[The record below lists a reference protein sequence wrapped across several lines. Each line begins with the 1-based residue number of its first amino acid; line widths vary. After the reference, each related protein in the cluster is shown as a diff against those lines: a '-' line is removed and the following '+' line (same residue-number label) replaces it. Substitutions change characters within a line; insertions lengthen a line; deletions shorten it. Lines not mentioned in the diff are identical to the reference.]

1 MAYLGNDVAAFV
13 DGQLSPEAM
22 DAAAS
27 HLEGCVDCRLAV
39 HQQRQLKA
47 RMRGVAAPEPP
58 PQLLESLS
66 SLSQT
71 PPDRPSWLTRLLGS
85 SFLGASLVVL
95 GASMAVVAV
104 AYMIGAP
111 EDAVADEV
119 APPFDRYAA
128 EYVEVGRP
136 AGSLTTDAMDELDEY
151 GWPCHATLGAGLERV
166 AGRWQSR
173 GSTIALVYAGDDSML
188 NLFEQTGV
196 LSRDALRGFEQRHL
210 ADYRVWVRDG
220 HPRVVTWDADGVTY
234 TIVTDLDDAALTE
247 AIVDLPRPADEP
259 DLVQKVGNG
268 LSRMTTWVSAAA

>member
-1 MAYLGNDVAAFV
+1 LAHLGSDVAAFV
-13 DGQLSPEAM
+13 DGQLPPKAM

-27 HLEGCVDCRLAV
+27 HLEDCVECRLVV

-47 RMRGVAAPEPP
+47 RMREVSAPEPP
-58 PQLLESLS
+58 SRLLETLS
-66 SLSQT
+66 SLPQT
-71 PPDRPSWLTRLLGS
+71 PPSSPSWLSRVLGS
-85 SFLGASLVVL
+85 TFLGAGLVVL

-104 AYMIGAP
+104 AYVIGAP

-136 AGSLTTDAMDELDEY
+136 AGSLTPDAMDELEEY
-151 GWPCHATLGAGLERV
+151 GWPCHARLGRSLERV

-173 GSTIALVYAGDDSML
+173 GSAVALVYAGDGSVL

-196 LSRDALRGFEQRHL
+196 LSQDALHGFDQRRF
-210 ADYRVWVRDG
+210 ADHQVWVRDG

-234 TIVTDLDDAALTE
+234 TVVSDLDDVALTE
-247 AIVDLPRPADEP
+247 AITDLPRPEDEP

-268 LSRMTTWVSAAA
+268 LSRMTTWVSAA